1 MRWITLFF
9 RAILAPYIK
18 KGFVVSVLRT
28 IVQANDL
35 IEASYNISIDEMRLI
50 SFIASKIDSRQK
62 SIGEIKVYP
71 SEFAEAFALD
81 RHNMHRNLI
90 NSIKS
95 LANKSVIMPLDEKRN
110 IVLPWLGMGI
120 YDRQPDD
127 GSHVIV
133 AFSQYIEPYLFEL
146 KERFTAINFEYA
158 AKLNT
163 PFSFRLYQWLYK
175 AKNLNSNKKGDTVA
189 VQLSIDWMKSQ
200 SGLSDKHRTWGKFR
214 DKVVLPAIERIN
226 ANTDLSVIYEP
237 IKTGRKVTAVRFN
250 YVVETAPTT
259 SKPIRPRLAR
269 RPKVTKG
276 SHEEGV
282 WMRKNLALL
291 LDYEEKL
298 KAYDKAAKLT
308 LPDLR
313 KMLEYASVAEKE
325 LQIRL
330 SDELKKRQTK
340 RK

>member
-1 MRWITLFF
+1 MDVLT
-9 RAILAPYIK
+9 
-18 KGFVVSVLRT
+18 VVQS
-28 IVQANDL
+28 NDL

-50 SFIASKIDSRQK
+50 SFVASKIDSRQK
-62 SIGEIKVYP
+62 NIGEVKIYP
-71 SEFAEAFALD
+71 SEFAEAFGLD
-81 RHNMHRNLI
+81 RHNMHRNLT
-90 NSIKS
+90 NALKS
-95 LANKSVIMPLDEKRN
+95 LANKSVTMPLDDKRN

-120 YDRQPDD
+120 YERQPNDA
-127 GSHVIV
+127 SHVVV

-146 KERFTAINFEYA
+146 KERFTAVNFEYA
-158 AKLNT
+158 AKLTT

-175 AKNLNSNKKGDTVA
+175 AKNLKMNKQGDTVA
-189 VQLSIDWMKSQ
+189 VQLEIEWMKSQ
-200 SGLSDKHRTWGKFR
+200 AALDGTYERWDSFR
-214 DKVVLPAIERIN
+214 DYVIKPAIERIN

-250 YVVETAPTT
+250 YVVETDPTF

-276 SHEEGV
+276 SHEEGM

-308 LPDLR
+308 LSDLR
-313 KMLEYASVAEKE
+313 KMIEYASVAEKE

-330 SDELKKRQTK
+330 SDELKKRQAK

>member
-1 MRWITLFF
+1 MKELT
-9 RAILAPYIK
+9 
-18 KGFVVSVLRT
+18 VVHSNKLV
-28 IVQANDL
+28 
-35 IEASYNISIDEMRLI
+35 EASYNISIDEMRLI

-62 SIGEIKVYP
+62 SIGEIKIYP
-71 SEFAEAFALD
+71 SDFAEAFALD

-163 PFSFRLYQWLYK
+163 PFSFRLYQWLCK
-175 AKNLNSNKKGDTVA
+175 AKNLNKSKIGE
-189 VQLSIDWMKSQ
+189 SIQVELVVEWMKSQ
-200 SGLSDKHRTWGKFR
+200 SGIDNKYDAWKDFNVRVIK
-214 DKVVLPAIERIN
+214 PAIERIN

-250 YVVETAPTT
+250 YVVETDPTF

-330 SDELKKRQTK
+330 SDELKKRQAK

>member
-1 MRWITLFF
+1 MRWITSPL
-9 RAILAPYIK
+9 RVKLSPNIK
-18 KGFVVSVLRT
+18 KGLVVSGLT

-50 SFIASKIDSRQK
+50 SFVASKIDSRQK
-62 SIGEIKVYP
+62 SIGEIKIYP
-71 SEFAEAFALD
+71 SDFAEAFALD

-90 NSIKS
+90 NAIKS
-95 LANKSVIMPLDEKRN
+95 LANKSVTMPLDEKRN

-175 AKNLNSNKKGDTVA
+175 AKNLNSNKKGDSVS
-189 VQLSIDWMKSQ
+189 VQLDIDWMKSQ
-200 SGLSDKHRTWGKFR
+200 SGLIDKHRTWGKFR

-237 IKTGRKVTAVRFN
+237 IKTGRKVTAVKFT
-250 YVVETAPTT
+250 YVVEVG
-259 SKPIRPRLAR
+259 SEEKPLRPRLMR
-269 RPKVTKG
+269 RPKVAKG

-291 LDYEEKL
+291 LDYEAKL
-298 KAYDKAAKLT
+298 KAYDPMAKLT

-313 KMLEYASVAEKE
+313 KMLEYSSIAEPE
-325 LQIRL
+325 LRNRL
-330 SDELKKRQTK
+330 DEEIKKRTK
-340 RK
+340 I